1 MRWLE
6 RTRRL
11 RRNRFETYRKQ
22 TQSLKLDDETWDKIM
37 DTIRAM
43 EAEELRKRSAETVAV
58 TATEA
63 ATVPTAKSPTATERT
78 ATAPATSATTNA
90 RRSRKRRYGT
100 PGFRA
105 LRFAACAL
113 LVVGVGA
120 ASIAAPVVFDK
131 DHNTAEAGAPLLP
144 YQRIQFDCANVTF
157 YSAKDG
163 VYAAVPVL
171 LSFPGDVPENITLSF
186 SNANNVAFSTTD
198 SVENLDRTNSSIPV
212 TCHDG
217 KVTLLAST
225 LSNMTKWDLNQGNEP
240 PPGWFWDPTDA
251 IEIIERLRNC
261 EVVAET
267 NAGERFAFTINLDD
281 FPTREAITDRLYSTG
296 GYRLVYFT
304 LDRKENL

>member
-43 EAEELRKRSAETVAV
+43 EAEELRKKSAENVATAEAASV
-58 TATEA
+58 RAAKSRAATESVLA
-63 ATVPTAKSPTATERT
+63 G
-78 ATAPATSATTNA
+78 SATPNA
-90 RRSRKRRYGT
+90 RRSRKRRCGT
-100 PGFRA
+100 PGIRA
-105 LRFAACAL
+105 SRFAACAL
-113 LVVGVGA
+113 LVVGVGVV
-120 ASIAAPVVFDK
+120 SVAAPVVFDK

-163 VYAAVPVL
+163 VYAAIPVL

>member
-43 EAEELRKRSAETVAV
+43 EAEELRKKSAENVATAEAASV
-58 TATEA
+58 RAAKSRAATESVLA
-63 ATVPTAKSPTATERT
+63 G
-78 ATAPATSATTNA
+78 SATPNA
-90 RRSRKRRYGT
+90 RRSRKRRCGT
-100 PGFRA
+100 PRFRA

-113 LVVGVGA
+113 LVVGVGVV
-120 ASIAAPVVFDK
+120 SIAAPVVFDK

-225 LSNMTKWDLNQGNEP
+225 LSNMTKWDLNQDNEP

-251 IEIIERLRNC
+251 IEIIEHLRNC

-267 NAGERFAFTINLDD
+267 NAGERFVFTINLDD